1 MMNKSYTELMSI
13 PSFDDRYRYLKL
25 NGVLGKETFGD
36 QRYLNQMLYS
46 SDIWKK
52 TRRQIVL
59 RDDGFDLA
67 HQDYPIGGYIYVH
80 HINPITPD
88 DILEQRPIVF
98 DPENLISTSYDT
110 HSAIHYGFNM
120 ASPRESL
127 VVRKPNDTCPWK

>member
-110 HSAIHYGFNM
+110 HIAIHYGFNM